1 MFNILKQIHTTEIIS
16 LDLQSGAN
24 VTGLLNNSQI
34 MVINY
39 RLRNNGALSSNY
51 ELSPIVYELQL
62 NLQSKSKEGI
72 RAELSRILP
81 LLIYT
86 RDDWTG
92 LAAEL
97 PFFFMGNHVSTKRRG
112 TICPMNLQMDVVN
125 K

>member
-1 MFNILKQIHTTEIIS
+1 MSTSKKILILQSVLLILNMFNILKQIHTTEIIS

-39 RLRNNGALSSNY
+39 RLRNSATLSSNY

-62 NLQSKSKEGI
+62 NLQSKSKEEI
-72 RAELSRILP
+72 QDELSHILP

-86 RDDWTG
+86 RDDWHG
-92 LAAEL
+92 RSYHCA
-97 PFFFMGNHVSTKRRG
+97 K
-112 TICPMNLQMDVVN
+112 
-125 K
+125 